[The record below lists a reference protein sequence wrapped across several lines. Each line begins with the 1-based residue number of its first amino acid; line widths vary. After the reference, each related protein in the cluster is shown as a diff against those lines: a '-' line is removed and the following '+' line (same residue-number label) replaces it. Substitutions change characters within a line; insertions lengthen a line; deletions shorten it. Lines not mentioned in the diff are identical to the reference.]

1 MAEQLSLLNQTLTVD
16 RPTLRDYQ
24 TAGIREVSRL
34 ANEGVRRILFV
45 CPTGAGKTV
54 CASHIILKLVEGG
67 MRCLF
72 MAHRIELIN
81 QTAVQ
86 LARMGVTDIG
96 VIMAGD
102 KRGNLEASTQ
112 VASVD
117 TLRNRDAGHFDCIM
131 IDEAHRAESNTYK
144 LIQERYPSAL
154 SIGFTAT
161 PFRLDGKGLGHSYD
175 EMVVAALPSLLIENG
190 SILCPV
196 IYTSPELPDVSEV
209 KLAMSD
215 FSTAGLGREMM
226 KPKLTGHIIREWK
239 AHAENRRTVAFCVSV
254 DHAKDLALQFREEGI
269 AAEVVHAGTGRDER
283 ALVLYRLRLGETKV
297 VCNVDVLTEGW
308 DQPEVKVAI
317 LARPTMSLRVHLQ
330 QCGRILRPFEGET
343 ALILDHAGNCLRH
356 GLPQQDRDY
365 DLDDGTAPTKASM
378 TLIHVCP
385 KCYCTYGGAVNRCPM
400 CHFEPPAQVGTV
412 TTNDAVQLAKLDPTR
427 VFTKA
432 DEERLFFQ
440 KQMARAKSQGFKPG
454 YASAQWKE
462 KYGKWP
468 PYEWSQHA
476 KSAFEAS
483 QEWKDAL
490 AARLWRKEVYDR
502 RSNGTFDG
510 ELGPKAVPKQGFT
523 VSPDDE
529 EIPF

>member
-16 RPTLRDYQ
+16 RPTLRNYQ

-54 CASHIILKLVEGG
+54 CASHIILKLVESG

-96 VIMAGD
+96 VIMGGD
-102 KRGNLEASTQ
+102 GRKNSSAMTQ

-117 TLRNRDAGHFDCIM
+117 TLRNRDAGSFDCIM

-144 LIQERYPSAL
+144 LIQERYPDAL

-190 SILCPV
+190 SILCPT
-196 IYTSPELPDVSEV
+196 IYTSPELPDVSDV

-215 FSTAGLGREMM
+215 FSSAGLGKEMM
-226 KPKLTGHIIREWK
+226 KPKLTGHIIREWQR
-239 AHAENRRTVAFCVSV
+239 HAEGRRTVAFCVSV
-254 DHAKDLALQFREEGI
+254 DHAKDLARLFTEEGI
-269 AAEVVHAGTGRDER
+269 PAAVVHAGTPGDER
-283 ALVLYRLRLGETKV
+283 ALILQRLRNHELSV

-330 QCGRILRPFEGET
+330 QCGRILRPYQGEG

-365 DLDDGTAPTKASM
+365 DLDDGTAPTKASNV
-378 TLIHVCP
+378 LIHVCP
-385 KCYCTYGGAVNRCPM
+385 KCYCTYGGAKIRCPM
-400 CHFEPPAQVGTV
+400 CHFEPPVQPGTV

-427 VFTKA
+427 VFSKA

-468 PYEWSQHA
+468 PYEWGEHA
-476 KSAFEAS
+476 KRAFEAS

-490 AARLWRKEVYDR
+490 AARLWRKEAYAS
-502 RSNGTFDG
+502 RSTRATDEGTF
-510 ELGPKAVPKQGFT
+510 KAAPTGYT
-523 VSPDDE
+523 ANPDDDGD
-529 EIPF
+529 IPF